1 MRIEIQEAQSSTS
14 ERPLWLWRVWCN
26 GRMSQGFSPNEKDA
40 TTQAK
45 LEQSRLGNSWG
56 STSRG
61 LR

>member
-1 MRIEIQEAQSSTS
+1 MRIEVHEAQSSTS

-40 TTQAK
+40 NTQAK
-45 LEQSRLGNSWG
+45 LEQSKLVHCWG
-56 STSRG
+56 HARGG